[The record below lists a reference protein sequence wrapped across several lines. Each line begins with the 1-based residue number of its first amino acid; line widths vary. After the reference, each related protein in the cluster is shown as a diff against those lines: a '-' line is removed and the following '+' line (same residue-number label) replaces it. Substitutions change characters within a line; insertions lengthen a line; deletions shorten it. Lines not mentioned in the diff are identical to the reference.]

1 VIRGGFGLLL
11 AAGVALP
18 GAAPA
23 QASSN
28 VAIPLGLQVGVPQGA
43 FAEAVAIAGG
53 VGGGALWGIGPAFG
67 LRADLGFMIY
77 GSETRRVPL
86 GGGALGLIDVD
97 VTTTNAIFGGGVGAQ
112 LGMPGGSLMPYV
124 GGEIGFSVFATTSSV
139 EGSNSSDE
147 PFATSTNSSDGVFS
161 QTALAGLYIPLARGN
176 VMLDLGV
183 RHTWNGKKVR
193 YLTREDVTEDVDGN
207 IVLTPRE
214 TRADLLTIVL
224 GVTIRPTAPR

>member
-1 VIRGGFGLLL
+1 MIRGAVRVLL

-18 GAAPA
+18 GAASA
-23 QASSN
+23 QSSSS
-28 VAIPLGLQVGVPQGA
+28 VTIPLGIQVGVPQGA

-53 VGGGALWGIGPAFG
+53 FGGGALWAIGPAFG
-67 LRADLGFMIY
+67 LRTDLGFMIY

-112 LGMPGGSLMPYV
+112 LGLPGGSLMPYI

-147 PFATSTNSSDGVFS
+147 PFATSTNSSDGVFAQS
-161 QTALAGLYIPLARGN
+161 ALAGLYIPLARGN

-193 YLTREDVTEDVDGN
+193 YLTEDDISEDVDGN
-207 IVLTPRE
+207 IILTPRE

-224 GVTIRPTAPR
+224 GVTIRPTRSR

>member
-1 VIRGGFGLLL
+1 MNRGATRALLV
-11 AAGVALP
+11 AAVALP
-18 GAAPA
+18 GAMAA
-23 QASSN
+23 QSSAA
-28 VAIPLGLQVGVPQGA
+28 VSIPLGLHVGVPQGA
-43 FAEAVAIAGG
+43 FAENVAIAGG
-53 VGGGALWGIGPAFG
+53 IGGGGLWGIGPAFG

-112 LGMPGGSLMPYV
+112 LGLPGGALMPYV
-124 GGEIGFSVFATTSSV
+124 GGQIGFSVFATTSSV
-139 EGSNSSDE
+139 EGSNSDNE
-147 PFATSTNSSDGVFS
+147 PFASSTNSSDGVFA

-183 RHTWNGKKVR
+183 RHTWNGKRVR
-193 YLTREDVTEDVDGN
+193 YLTEGDVTEDANGD

-224 GVTIRPTAPR
+224 GVSIRPSMSR